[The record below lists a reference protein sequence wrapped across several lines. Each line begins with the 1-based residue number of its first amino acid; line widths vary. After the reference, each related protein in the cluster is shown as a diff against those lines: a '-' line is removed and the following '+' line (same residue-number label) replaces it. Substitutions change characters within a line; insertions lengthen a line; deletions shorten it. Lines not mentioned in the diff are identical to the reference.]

1 MAKYERFVVYPLL
14 FTTLFCSLAGISV
27 VKANPE
33 VLERVVTKELVVV
46 NDAGKEIAVIREGD
60 DPSVYASFRLNDAN
74 GAIMT
79 HLKVC
84 SDGSSFVLGI
94 PRQEDQDPKTAV
106 LLSGTLE
113 GSDI

>member
-1 MAKYERFVVYPLL
+1 
-14 FTTLFCSLAGISV
+14 
-27 VKANPE
+27 
-33 VLERVVTKELVVV
+33 VV
-46 NDAGKEIAVIREGD
+46 NDAGKEIAVTKEGD
-60 DPSVYASFRLNDAN
+60 APSVYASFRLNDAN